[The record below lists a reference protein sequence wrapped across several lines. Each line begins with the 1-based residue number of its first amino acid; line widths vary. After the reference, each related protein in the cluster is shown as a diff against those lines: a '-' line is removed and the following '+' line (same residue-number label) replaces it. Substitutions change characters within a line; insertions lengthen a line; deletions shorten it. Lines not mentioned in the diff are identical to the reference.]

1 VKLIKTLLFAITVI
15 VALVMGVLFSTR
27 NSQAF
32 SLDLIFFQSHS
43 MSIAIWLLL
52 SLALGMCL
60 SAFIYS
66 VVLLKLK
73 RQNTR
78 LERRLSLISSTSKDP
93 KVTV

>member
-1 VKLIKTLLFAITVI
+1 
-15 VALVMGVLFSTR
+15 
-27 NSQAF
+27 
-32 SLDLIFFQSHS
+32 